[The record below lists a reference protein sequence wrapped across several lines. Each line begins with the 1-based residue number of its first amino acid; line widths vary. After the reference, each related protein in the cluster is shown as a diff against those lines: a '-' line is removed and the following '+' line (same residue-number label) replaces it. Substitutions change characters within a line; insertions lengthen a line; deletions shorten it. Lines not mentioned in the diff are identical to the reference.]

1 MNTPHSRFGVRDSV
15 LGWLRRLGWNP
26 LDEGAVAAL
35 RGEHH
40 SALLEKRLL
49 PWLRRYR
56 YAWEGERVA
65 LSPSSFDRIIA
76 EAETCC
82 HSLDWVASSC
92 AVHRLLVH
100 GVDTELELPNGHRIS
115 VPVPLIDWEHVQRN
129 HWDVADAM
137 RTDLRLAA
145 PGDLSDGNV
154 RELVGYVNGIPLV
167 VLACVERDA
176 YKRWGTVEDGIRHL
190 LRGLGSMPMNPPVQ
204 HAQLLLSL
212 DRRGGRH
219 AAVGTPSHAWVKWRE
234 HGWSR
239 AAQTQLRDAALP
251 FSDVPLDPPWST
263 HAELLHGV
271 LSPPR
276 FLQLIRH
283 FLREGRSGRRCLVR
297 SHQFFAVQCAL
308 QALGTRDASGR
319 RTGGQLCLATGSGL
333 QRTRQWLLQAMRTD
347 AAFRPIRVLQP
358 LTRLTPPP
366 EDRRQRPGP
375 LPADQLTEFLAGRGP
390 SLHEVPL
397 RILRGWARRAR
408 LPDADDEMAATDDD
422 IVLLADAD
430 FWDSDP
436 VLLRRLRRCLPQA
449 TWLTLVAAP
458 VTAPLP
464 GLDPG
469 PRLYEYPPEHA
480 VADGV
485 VVQAWRDVGPKPEGD
500 SPSRRVAQVA
510 TAISQHFHDLVRL
523 AERGLR
529 AALLVRTI
537 HQALDYQRA
546 LAVDGR
552 LKTHVAG
559 FDNRGLPTD
568 RGSERIPPEVEL
580 VIVHGELPATQDAR
594 WAVLYV
600 DRALTA
606 PERLRAVGMIN
617 APHPDKRTAMLVDF
631 HTDDSPAAAPPE
643 WLPLPVQDNHPALGI
658 QRQRL
663 HSLLPADAAEDF
675 HACRD
680 YLVPDWDIG
689 PHGDDIDLHRH
700 RRDLL
705 HGRVTA
711 FGQRL
716 QVAISAETALTGKP
730 SLLGG
735 QYRALLHRFSL
746 LRDAVSRL
754 ALEDDRFNAED
765 RRVRHWAREQAA
777 QVCEQP
783 IDYQLLGPLEPVEPT
798 AAQSANQLYTR
809 LRQRLET
816 GGLDA
821 DTVERGRTTLRQVL
835 VDFGTAQARFA
846 ALQALEPALENPP
859 QAGDTDAP
867 SSRGLLVLR
876 SLFDTTLNAEMYE
889 QLGRRIDAL
898 VAIGQQQPLHQF
910 DAYVRDRL
918 EQMLRGHLRD
928 PQLAAVV
935 HAVVLCGPHWPCHG
949 MTGGT

>member
-56 YAWEGERVA
+56 YEWEGERVA

-82 HSLDWVASSC
+82 HSLDWVASSS

-100 GVDTELELPNGHRIS
+100 GVHTELELPNGRRIS

-251 FSDVPLDPPWST
+251 FSDVPLDPPWAT

-308 QALGTRDASGR
+308 QALSTRDASGR

-333 QRTRQWLLQAMRTD
+333 QRTRQWLMQAMRTD

-397 RILRGWARRAR
+397 RILRGWARRTR
-408 LPDADDEMAATDDD
+408 LPGADDEMAAADDD
-422 IVLLADAD
+422 IVLLVDAD

-458 VTAPLP
+458 VTAPVP

-529 AALLVRTI
+529 ATLLVRTV

-559 FDNRGLPTD
+559 FDNRGLPMD

-631 HTDDSPAAAPPE
+631 HTDDRLAAAPSE

-663 HSLLPADAAEDF
+663 HSLLPADGAEDF

-716 QVAISAETALTGKP
+716 QVAISAETALTGGP

-809 LRQRLET
+809 LRQRLEA

-821 DTVERGRTTLRQVL
+821 DAVERGRTTLRQVL

-859 QAGDTDAP
+859 QTGDTDAP

-898 VAIGQQQPLHQF
+898 VANGQEQPLHQF
-910 DAYVRDRL
+910 DGYVRDRL

-935 HAVVLCGPHWPCHG
+935 HAVVLCGPHWPRHG

>member
-1 MNTPHSRFGVRDSV
+1 M
-15 LGWLRRLGWNP
+15 
-26 LDEGAVAAL
+26 
-35 RGEHH
+35 
-40 SALLEKRLL
+40 
-49 PWLRRYR
+49 
-56 YAWEGERVA
+56 
-65 LSPSSFDRIIA
+65 
-76 EAETCC
+76 
-82 HSLDWVASSC
+82 
-92 AVHRLLVH
+92 
-100 GVDTELELPNGHRIS
+100 
-115 VPVPLIDWEHVQRN
+115 
-129 HWDVADAM
+129 
-137 RTDLRLAA
+137 
-145 PGDLSDGNV
+145 
-154 RELVGYVNGIPLV
+154 
-167 VLACVERDA
+167 
-176 YKRWGTVEDGIRHL
+176 
-190 LRGLGSMPMNPPVQ
+190 
-204 HAQLLLSL
+204 
-212 DRRGGRH
+212 
-219 AAVGTPSHAWVKWRE
+219 
-234 HGWSR
+234 
-239 AAQTQLRDAALP
+239 
-251 FSDVPLDPPWST
+251 
-263 HAELLHGV
+263 
-271 LSPPR
+271 
-276 FLQLIRH
+276 
-283 FLREGRSGRRCLVR
+283 
-297 SHQFFAVQCAL
+297 
-308 QALGTRDASGR
+308 
-319 RTGGQLCLATGSGL
+319 
-333 QRTRQWLLQAMRTD
+333 
-347 AAFRPIRVLQP
+347 
-358 LTRLTPPP
+358 
-366 EDRRQRPGP
+366 
-375 LPADQLTEFLAGRGP
+375 
-390 SLHEVPL
+390 
-397 RILRGWARRAR
+397 
-408 LPDADDEMAATDDD
+408 
-422 IVLLADAD
+422 
-430 FWDSDP
+430 
-436 VLLRRLRRCLPQA
+436 
-449 TWLTLVAAP
+449 
-458 VTAPLP
+458 
-464 GLDPG
+464 
-469 PRLYEYPPEHA
+469 
-480 VADGV
+480 
-485 VVQAWRDVGPKPEGD
+485 
-500 SPSRRVAQVA
+500 
-510 TAISQHFHDLVRL
+510 
-523 AERGLR
+523 
-529 AALLVRTI
+529 
-537 HQALDYQRA
+537 
-546 LAVDGR
+546 
-552 LKTHVAG
+552 
-559 FDNRGLPTD
+559 D

-631 HTDDSPAAAPPE
+631 HTDDRPAAAPPE

-809 LRQRLET
+809 LRQRLEA

-821 DTVERGRTTLRQVL
+821 DAVERGRTTLRQVL

-846 ALQALEPALENPP
+846 ALQALEPALENPL
-859 QAGDTDAP
+859 QASDTEAP

>member
-1 MNTPHSRFGVRDSV
+1 
-15 LGWLRRLGWNP
+15 
-26 LDEGAVAAL
+26 
-35 RGEHH
+35 
-40 SALLEKRLL
+40 
-49 PWLRRYR
+49 
-56 YAWEGERVA
+56 
-65 LSPSSFDRIIA
+65 
-76 EAETCC
+76 
-82 HSLDWVASSC
+82 
-92 AVHRLLVH
+92 
-100 GVDTELELPNGHRIS
+100 
-115 VPVPLIDWEHVQRN
+115 
-129 HWDVADAM
+129 
-137 RTDLRLAA
+137 
-145 PGDLSDGNV
+145 
-154 RELVGYVNGIPLV
+154 
-167 VLACVERDA
+167 
-176 YKRWGTVEDGIRHL
+176 
-190 LRGLGSMPMNPPVQ
+190 VQ

-219 AAVGTPSHAWVKWRE
+219 AAVGTPAHAWVKWRE

-239 AAQTQLRDAALP
+239 SAQTRLRDTALP

-283 FLREGRSGRRCLVR
+283 FLRESRGGRRCLIR
-297 SHQFFAVQCAL
+297 SNQFFAVQCAL

-319 RTGGQLCLATGSGL
+319 RNGGQLCLATGSGL
-333 QRTRQWLLQAMRTD
+333 QRTRQWLLQALRAD

-358 LTRLTPPP
+358 LIRLTPPP

-375 LPADQLTEFLAGRGP
+375 LPADQLTEFLAGRLP
-390 SLHEVPL
+390 SPHEVPL

-408 LPDADDEMAATDDD
+408 LPTADDEVAATDDD
-422 IVLLADAD
+422 IVLLVDAD

-458 VTAPLP
+458 VAAPLP
-464 GLDPG
+464 DLDPG
-469 PRLYEYPPEHA
+469 RRLYEYPPEHA

-485 VVQAWRDVGPKPEGD
+485 VVQAWRDVGPRPDGD

-510 TAISQHFHDLVRL
+510 TAISRHFHELVRL

-529 AALLVRTI
+529 AALLVRTV

-546 LAVDGR
+546 LSVDGR

-580 VIVHGELPATQDAR
+580 VIVHGELPASQDAR

-606 PERLRAVGMIN
+606 PERLRTVGMIN

-631 HTDDSPAAAPPE
+631 HTGDSPAAAPPE

-663 HSLLPADAAEDF
+663 HSLLPADAADDF

-689 PHGDDIDLHRH
+689 PQGDDIDLHRH

-716 QVAISAETALTGKP
+716 QLAISAETALTGKP
-730 SLLGG
+730 SLLGD

-754 ALEDDRFNAED
+754 ALENHRFNAED

-783 IDYQLLGPLEPVEPT
+783 MDYQLLGPLEPVEPS
-798 AAQSANQLYTR
+798 AEQSANQLYTR
-809 LRQRLET
+809 LRQHLQDT
-816 GGLDA
+816 GPDPDA
-821 DTVERGRTTLRQVL
+821 VERGRTALRQVL
-835 VDFGTAQARFA
+835 VEFRTAQARLA
-846 ALQALEPALENPP
+846 ALQALEKTVEKPP
-859 QAGDTDAP
+859 QAGDTGTP
-867 SSRGLLVLR
+867 SSRGEQVLA
-876 SLFDTTLNAEMYE
+876 SLFDTTLDKEMYE

-898 VAIGQQQPLHQF
+898 VAKGQLQPPHQF
-910 DAYVRDRL
+910 DMYVRDRL
-918 EQMLRGHLRD
+918 EQMLRGHLQE

-935 HAVVLCGPHWPCHG
+935 HAVVLCGLHWPRYG
-949 MTGGT
+949 ITGGT